1 MAVCLQGHSLCTA
14 CSSAWAFPW
23 NLDDSDSR
31 FFFSLSWEDWEMPW
45 QIQWQFSKTFLP
57 PCHFSYY
64 HPCRH
69 SSSVFPTATELHLT
83 SSSFILIRRL
93 WREPSLN
100 HWAHQRA
107 KTVKWGSVDER
118 RWSTDLSKNDL
129 SFLWHMNVTGQDL
142 VFGTLPLITVC
153 WMWPS
158 CSASGSSIASN
169 LDFHFINLLLY
180 LITVCHALG
189 CQNNVYL
196 IRCHLGKQA
205 VIMDRSVQ
213 NWPASALWTC
223 LN

>member
-1 MAVCLQGHSLCTA
+1 MAVTA
-14 CSSAWAFPW
+14 E
-23 NLDDSDSR
+23 R
-31 FFFSLSWEDWEMPW
+31 FFFLLSWRLGDVLTAAVAV
-45 QIQWQFSKTFLP
+45 SKTFLP
-57 PCHFSYY
+57 PCHFSHY
-64 HPCRH
+64 HPGRH
-69 SSSVFPTATELHLT
+69 SFSVFPTTTELHLT
-83 SSSFILIRRL
+83 SVIFMQRL

-100 HWAHQRA
+100 RCAHQRA

-118 RWSTDLSKNDL
+118 RWSADLSKKDL
-129 SFLWHMNVTGQDL
+129 SFLRHMNVTGQDL
-142 VFGTLPLITVC
+142 VFGTLPLIAVC
-153 WMWPS
+153 LIWPS

-180 LITVCHALG
+180 LMTVCHVLG

-205 VIMDRSVQ
+205 VIMDKSVQ